1 MNMREDIRNVMLA
14 HGSPMRQV
22 EVARALPQYDL
33 RKVTFAIHGMF
44 NEGVLS
50 RVIREDGFRGY
61 YASRNVKLARYATE
75 EERVAARRERDVI
88 RSRRRRGGGSLEELR
103 ARQAEARKTKGSE
116 RRLPPSK
123 AGRRPLAE
131 YRAEQAANREA
142 NREAKHAKHLEAQ
155 RRYRARK
162 QQERKPAAPK
172 PSKKPMSV
180 AQRVFTQTPAA
191 MKAWPGLTLAPPPAK
206 PRAETVEE
214 FKARGGQIERVPA
227 GWEREQLAA

>member
-50 RVIREDGFRGY
+50 RVVREDGFRGY
-61 YASRNVKLARYATE
+61 YASRNVKLARYATD
-75 EERVAARRERDVI
+75 EERAAARRERDLL

-103 ARQAEARKTKGSE
+103 ARQAEARKTKASE

-131 YRAEQAANREA
+131 YRAEQAAKRAA
-142 NREAKHAKHLEAQ
+142 NAEAKRAARAEAQ
-155 RRYRARK
+155 RRYKARK
-162 QQERKPAAPK
+162 QQEAPK
-172 PSKKPMSV
+172 PAPRKPMSV

-191 MKAWPGLTLAPPPAK
+191 VKAWPSVTLAPPPAK

-214 FKARGGQIERVPA
+214 WMARTGMEPERIPA